1 MRLPLSTTDIWC
13 RAITESVRLGRID
26 DNLTIKEAGF
36 SIDGEVKKMECWYL
50 EKAKKLKVN
59 TLKTNNRAQIMS
71 FPREYE
77 YIEAAYEQR
86 ACA

>member
-1 MRLPLSTTDIWC
+1 
-13 RAITESVRLGRID
+13 
-26 DNLTIKEAGF
+26 
-36 SIDGEVKKMECWYL
+36 MECWYL